1 MSIGRV
7 GHNIMCQVYMKADGF
22 LELKSYETPHKETNI
37 GGALIKETH
46 TPSHGM
52 KVQITKN
59 KWKILKANGGDWT
72 N

>member
-1 MSIGRV
+1 
-7 GHNIMCQVYMKADGF
+7 MKADGF
-22 LELKSYETPHKETNI
+22 LELKSYETPNKEINI

-59 KWKILKANGGDWT
+59 K
-72 N
+72 

>member
-1 MSIGRV
+1 
-7 GHNIMCQVYMKADGF
+7 MCQVYMKADGF

-59 KWKILKANGGDWT
+59 K
-72 N
+72 